1 MSDLR
6 DFTGKNRKFTGT
18 NGVKIPTGTTGERV
32 NETARIRYNST
43 NNLMEYYNGTEWK
56 SIDAPPVVQTI
67 APADMPSIPDGGS
80 STSPITFTIT
90 GSGFGAGA
98 TVTFESTTG
107 GATVTADTVVV
118 NSNTNISATVDDR
131 SDISEANDPY
141 NIKVTNV
148 SGLSAQLGEGLTV
161 NSAPTFTVAAGS
173 LGSFFDNTAVT
184 ITTGA
189 TDVESDTLTFAITSG
204 ALPAGLTMNTSNGT
218 ISGTLATGDTSA
230 ATYNFTIRVTDPASN
245 RQVRAY
251 SITVSGAP
259 TGGTITNATISGQS
273 FRIHTFTSSG
283 QFTTFGTTSQVDA
296 LIVGGGG
303 SAGARH
309 SGGGGAGGVLYVTG
323 ATLSAQ
329 TYAASLGD
337 GGAESPNETYGQ
349 TGQNTTFLG
358 ETAQGGGRTNAYTG
372 SCLTQNGG
380 SGGGESGRHC
390 NLVGSATQGNPS
402 QYSGTGYG
410 NNGGNTNTTSKHFGG
425 GGGGAGAAGQ
435 TSSSNSMQTSNG
447 GAGVQINIDGNNYYW
462 AGGGGGNGYNNG
474 QGGQAGFGGAGGGG
488 AGGRSGGSD
497 GSGGTGGLN
506 NGQGTRGDIGG
517 YAGANTGSGGG
528 GGSQTGPGR
537 GGAGGRGIV
546 IVKLPN

>member
-18 NGVKIPTGTTGERV
+18 NGVKMPQGTTGERV
-32 NETARIRYNST
+32 DETARIRYNST

-56 SIDAPPVVQTI
+56 SIDAPPVVQAIT
-67 APADMPSIPDGGS
+67 PADMPSVPDGGS
-80 STSPITFTIT
+80 STSPVTFAIT
-90 GSGFGAGA
+90 GSGFAAGA

-118 NSNTNISATVDDR
+118 NSNTNISATVNDR
-131 SDISEANDPY
+131 SNISEANDPY
-141 NIKVTNV
+141 NVKVANV

-161 NSAPTFTVAAGS
+161 NSAPTFTVASGS
-173 LGSFFDNTAVT
+173 LGSVFDGTTQT

-189 TDVESDTLTFAITSG
+189 SDTESDTLTFSIVSG
-204 ALPAGLTMNTSNGT
+204 TLPSGLSLNSSNGT
-218 ISGTLATGDTSA
+218 ISGTLSTGDTSA
-230 ATYNFTIRVTDPASN
+230 NTYNFTIAVSDTASN
-245 RQVRAY
+245 QQTRAY
-251 SITVSGAP
+251 SITVAGAP
-259 TGGTITNATISGQS
+259 SGGTVTNATISS
-273 FRIHTFTSSG
+273 TSYRIHTFTSSG
-283 QFTTFGTTSQVDA
+283 QFTANSSLSQVDV
-296 LIVGGGG
+296 LMVGGGG

-309 SGGGGAGGVLYVTG
+309 AGGGGAGGVIHITDATISAATYP
-323 ATLSAQ
+323 ATL
-329 TYAASLGD
+329 GN
-337 GGAESPNETYGQ
+337 GGSESPNETYGQ

-390 NLVGSATQGNPS
+390 NLLGSATQGNPTS
-402 QYSGTGYG
+402 YSGTGYG
-410 NNGGNTNTTSKHFGG
+410 NNGGNTNTSNKHFGG

-435 TSSSNSMQTSNG
+435 NSTSDSMQTSNG

-462 AGGGGGNGYNNG
+462 GGGGGGNGYNNG

-497 GSGGTGGLN
+497 GQGGGQALN
-506 NGQGTRGDIGG
+506 SGQGTRGDSGG
-517 YAGANTGSGGG
+517 QAGANTGAGSG
-528 GGSQTGPGR
+528 GGSQSPAGR

-546 IVKLPN
+546 IVKIPN

>member
-6 DFTGKNRKFTGT
+6 DFTGKNRVMTGT
-18 NGVKIPTGTTGERV
+18 KGTKIQSGTTAQRV
-32 NETARIRYNST
+32 DETARIRYNST

-56 SIDAPPVVQTI
+56 SIDAPPVVQAIT
-67 APADMPSIPDGGS
+67 PADMPSIPDGGS
-80 STSPITFTIT
+80 ATDSVTFTIT
-90 GSGFGAGA
+90 GSGFAAGA
-98 TVTFESTTG
+98 SVTFESSTG
-107 GATVTADTVVV
+107 GATVTADSVTV

-131 SDISEANDPY
+131 SNISEANDPY

-148 SGLSAQLGEGLTV
+148 SGLSASLGEGLTV

-173 LGSFFDNTAVT
+173 LGSFFDGTAQT

-189 TDVESDTLTFAITSG
+189 TDVESDTLTFEIVSG
-204 ALPAGLTMNTSNGT
+204 TLPGGLSLNSSNGT
-218 ISGTLATGDTSA
+218 ISGTLSTGDTSA
-230 ATYNFTIRVTDPASN
+230 NTYNFTIAVSDTASN
-245 RQVRAY
+245 QQTRAY

-259 TGGTITNATISGQS
+259 SGGTVTNATISSQS
-273 FRIHTFTSSG
+273 YRIHTFTSSG
-283 QFTTFGTTSQVDA
+283 QFTANSSLSQVDV
-296 LIVGGGG
+296 LMVGGGG

-309 SGGGGAGGVLYVTG
+309 AGGGGAGGVIHITG
-323 ATLSAQ
+323 ATITAQ
-329 TYAASLGD
+329 TYAASLGN

-358 ETAQGGGRTNAYTG
+358 ETAQGGGRANAYTG

-410 NNGGNTNTTSKHFGG
+410 NNGGNTNTSNKHFGG
-425 GGGGAGAAGQ
+425 GGGGAGQAGQ
-435 TSSSNSMQTSNG
+435 SSTSNSMQTSNG
-447 GAGVQINIDGNNYYW
+447 GNGVQINIDGNNYYW
-462 AGGGGGNGYNNG
+462 GGGGGGNGYNNG
-474 QGGQAGFGGAGGGG
+474 QGGQAGFGGTGGGG

-497 GSGGTGGLN
+497 GQGGGQALN
-506 NGQGTRGDIGG
+506 SGQGTRGDVGG
-517 YAGANTGSGGG
+517 QAGANTGAGSG
-528 GGSQTGPGR
+528 GGSQSPAGR

-546 IVKLPN
+546 IVKIPN